1 MINENLNRA
10 SFYNERKSVQ
20 EAFGKYEIVTLPKGF
35 NIFKLTKGAA
45 EEHPKYGLSPWWSP
59 VKPFKQ
65 DYEGA
70 LGRYQQAKL
79 NKIDMSAMVRYM
91 SAVCIDWNDLD
102 NYVQVELTDSA
113 KAYWGTFAPQSKFSS
128 ESYDLKVIR
137 ERKAQ
142 EKRVNGNAQLP
153 NELGVLESWQL
164 YIPNLK
170 EEHVKRCQLINAHD
184 MVALGMAF
192 GFV

>member
-1 MINENLNRA
+1 MINEDLTRA
-10 SFYNERKSVQ
+10 SFYQERQSVQ
-20 EAFGKYEIVTLPKGF
+20 EAFGVVEVVTIPKGF
-35 NIFKLTKGAA
+35 NLFKLTKGAVEA
-45 EEHPKYGLSPWWSP
+45 HPKYGISPWWSP
-59 VKPFKQ
+59 VKPYKK

-79 NKIDMSAMVRYM
+79 NGIDMSAMVRYM

-102 NYVQVELTDSA
+102 NYVQIELTDSA
-113 KAYWGTFAPQSKFSS
+113 KCYWGTFAPQSKFSS
-128 ESYDLKVIR
+128 TSYDLKVIR

-142 EKRVNGNAQLP
+142 EKRVNKNAQLP
-153 NELGVLESWQL
+153 NELGVLESWQF
-164 YIPNLK
+164 YIPNLQ
-170 EEHVKRCQLINAHD
+170 ENHIKRSQLINAHD